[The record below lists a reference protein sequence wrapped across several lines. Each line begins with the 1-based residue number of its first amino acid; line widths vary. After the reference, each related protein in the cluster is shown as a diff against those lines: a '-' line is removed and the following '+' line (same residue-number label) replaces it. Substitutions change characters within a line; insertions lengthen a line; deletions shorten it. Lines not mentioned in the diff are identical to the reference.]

1 MPIAYVAA
9 ILLFSDS
16 EVDSVLVLQVVTV
29 FLVAVAMA
37 LSLAHALEFP
47 GKMRL
52 PKDAYLVTQTIYYP
66 GFTIGG
72 FGEGL
77 GVIATL
83 LMLFMTPR
91 ASPAFVWFVAAFIS
105 ILAMQAVFWAVTQPV
120 NRHWVAALPLSGAAS
135 TFFSGSRSSAP
146 SNIGDEWEHLRNT
159 WEYSHI
165 ARALLAAISL
175 ISLTTAV
182 AVYWRS

>member
-1 MPIAYVAA
+1 MLI
-9 ILLFSDS
+9 
-16 EVDSVLVLQVVTV
+16 LQVINV

-52 PKDAYLVTQTIYYP
+52 PKEAYLATQTIYYP

-77 GVIATL
+77 GLASTL
-83 LMLFMTPR
+83 VFALLTP
-91 ASPAFVWFVAAFIS
+91 ASNPAFAWTLVAFGS
-105 ILAMQAVFWAVTQPV
+105 LLAMHLVFWTVTQPV
-120 NRHWVAALPLSGAAS
+120 NRHWLAGLQLSGAAR
-135 TFFSGSRSSAP
+135 TFFSASQNRSTYQNTA
-146 SNIGDEWEHLRNT
+146 NDQWERLRNR

-165 ARALLAAISL
+165 VRAVLAVISL
-175 ISLTTAV
+175 VSMTIAV
-182 AVYWRS
+182 AVY